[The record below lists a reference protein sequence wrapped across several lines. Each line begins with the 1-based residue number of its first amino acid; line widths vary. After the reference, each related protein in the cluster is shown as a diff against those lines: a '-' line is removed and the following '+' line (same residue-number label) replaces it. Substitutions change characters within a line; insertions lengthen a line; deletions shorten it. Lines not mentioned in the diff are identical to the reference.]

1 MNGPLCY
8 TGSALVCI
16 WMREYTAPCTGT
28 SQFKQEVHRSNRM
41 LSGVHCRLENPPWNL
56 GSLAFATTLI
66 LTLVCKGTLS
76 QDIEYSLTVTN
87 SVMVAQDFCVH
98 VPCNFTIPEWYKT
111 SPAPLYIYWLQISN
125 KKYYLKPNYWV
136 RGHLVATN
144 DKAQRTSGRFLL
156 TGDPDQ
162 GDCSFSV
169 LKTQPGDGGWYYLRI
184 DKGTKFR
191 FSYTG
196 THERHYPVVWAKP
209 LTISCNAPA
218 ICRGPPP
225 QISWLS
231 VPDRYI
237 QSPWNYQRSQWSWD
251 YGSNI
256 TFTPILADQGKVI
269 HCKVVFPSAANRT
282 RLKPLRLSFAY
293 GPRLS
298 HQQTN
303 STCQRKDI
311 ALLCTCSLHSWPPPQ
326 IQWKVD
332 EEIINE
338 TSTIVG
344 QQITSRTEGNE
355 VTSFLN
361 WTNYINQSHII
372 ICFGSNPF
380 GNYSVQL
387 TPIKSLKGVR
397 SKWFYGVISGIVIG
411 TLVLLVIVG
420 MLLSFTYRAIRR
432 RRPRPNASSSRAPI
446 TSSHSVIPS
455 HGEVL

>member
-196 THERHYPVVWAKP
+196 THERHYPYPFFYV
-209 LTISCNAPA
+209 
-218 ICRGPPP
+218 
-225 QISWLS
+225 
-231 VPDRYI
+231 
-237 QSPWNYQRSQWSWD
+237 
-251 YGSNI
+251 
-256 TFTPILADQGKVI
+256 
-269 HCKVVFPSAANRT
+269 AN
-282 RLKPLRLSFAY
+282 